1 MSNDHIT
8 YLVAAGCAVIG
19 LVAFA
24 VLVVAPAVSAYQR
37 IWERAIALVLSLYVL
52 AAFVVVGLVAGW
64 QLVVYWPRVF

>member
-19 LVAFA
+19 LAAFA
-24 VLVVAPAVSAYQR
+24 ALVVAPAMSAYRR
-37 IWERAIALVLSLYVL
+37 IWERAIVLVLSFYVL

-64 QLVVYWPRVF
+64 QLFVYWPRVF